1 MPINAAWVRWLLAL
15 LPLRIAFAAVVPL
28 LPEEAYHWNFARH
41 LDWSYYDH
49 PPMIGWAIAAGRLLC
64 GDTPLGIRLVP
75 LLFSV
80 GTTALL
86 ARLTRRFHGDAAA
99 VWAVVLFTLAPVPT
113 VVAEAGFPDSPLL
126 FFWMLTMTWTW
137 EAVDGN
143 KPGLWLAAGAALGA
157 AMLSKYTAVLLVPSV
172 FFYLALSKRDRRWLA
187 TPWPYVA
194 GLVAL
199 AVFTPVIYWNW
210 KHEWASFLFQ
220 SKGRMQESRGFSLH
234 RYLLAQALAPFSLTL
249 PLAVV
254 ALRRLLRPARPEEEF
269 LRAFFLPMFLLFA
282 VISCIRPPHILWPL
296 ASYLGVFVA
305 MAGMAAEG
313 AGKVA
318 AFYGRHR
325 GWLVGVSAALL
336 IGAGVHL
343 AVFLPFI
350 NPMQGLYGWK
360 EVAEAARS
368 ARTGLPESAFYLGLG
383 RKYTCTSQLA
393 YQLNLPYDVHGANLV
408 GDSALQYGYWCNPD
422 TLKGRDAVIV
432 VEGDLRARE
441 YQDELARG
449 FESVEP
455 RGEVVVPVGRAYK
468 SPPLKFQ
475 VYIGRGFRPPPPP

>member
-1 MPINAAWVRWLLAL
+1 
-15 LPLRIAFAAVVPL
+15 
-28 LPEEAYHWNFARH
+28 
-41 LDWSYYDH
+41 
-49 PPMIGWAIAAGRLLC
+49 
-64 GDTPLGIRLVP
+64 
-75 LLFSV
+75 
-80 GTTALL
+80 
-86 ARLTRRFHGDAAA
+86 
-99 VWAVVLFTLAPVPT
+99 
-113 VVAEAGFPDSPLL
+113 
-126 FFWMLTMTWTW
+126 
-137 EAVDGN
+137 
-143 KPGLWLAAGAALGA
+143 
-157 AMLSKYTAVLLVPSV
+157 
-172 FFYLALSKRDRRWLA
+172 
-187 TPWPYVA
+187 
-194 GLVAL
+194 
-199 AVFTPVIYWNW
+199 
-210 KHEWASFLFQ
+210 
-220 SKGRMQESRGFSLH
+220 MQESRGFSLH

-296 ASYLGVFVA
+296 ASYLGVFVT

-313 AGKVA
+313 AGKIA

-325 GWLVGVSAALL
+325 RWLVGVSAGLL

-449 FESVEP
+449 FESVQP
-455 RGEVVVPVGRAYK
+455 KGEVVVPVGRAYN

-475 VYIGRGFRPPPPP
+475 VYLGRGFRPPPPP